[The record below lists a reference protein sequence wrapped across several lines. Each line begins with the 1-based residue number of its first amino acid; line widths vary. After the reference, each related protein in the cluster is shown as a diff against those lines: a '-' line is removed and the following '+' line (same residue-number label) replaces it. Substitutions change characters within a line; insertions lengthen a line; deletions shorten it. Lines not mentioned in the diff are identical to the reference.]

1 MAVENKKTKNDKF
14 VGSVKVGPKGQ
25 IVIPKEAREMLNIS
39 TGDTLVLLADAK
51 QGIAVQKYEVYED
64 FFEQV
69 FNAGQSIKAVLKIA
83 PLFFSKTFCKKVRK
97 VILFY

>member
-1 MAVENKKTKNDKF
+1 MSDENKKTKNDKF

-51 QGIAVQKYEVYED
+51 QGIAVQKYEVCED

-69 FNAGQSIKAVLKIA
+69 FNSGQSPTK
-83 PLFFSKTFCKKVRK
+83 SE
-97 VILFY
+97 

>member
-1 MAVENKKTKNDKF
+1 MSDENKKTKNDKF

-51 QGIAVQKYEVYED
+51 QGIAVQKYEIYED

-69 FNAGQSIKAVLKIA
+69 FNSGQSPTK
-83 PLFFSKTFCKKVRK
+83 SE
-97 VILFY
+97 

>member
-1 MAVENKKTKNDKF
+1 MSDENKKTKNDKF

-69 FNAGQSIKAVLKIA
+69 LTLDSHLRSQNKSN
-83 PLFFSKTFCKKVRK
+83 
-97 VILFY
+97 Y

>member
-1 MAVENKKTKNDKF
+1 MSDENKKTKNDKF

-69 FNAGQSIKAVLKIA
+69 FNSGQSPTK
-83 PLFFSKTFCKKVRK
+83 SE
-97 VILFY
+97 

>member
-1 MAVENKKTKNDKF
+1 MSDENKKTKNDKF

-51 QGIAVQKYEVYED
+51 QGIAVQKYEVYND

-69 FNAGQSIKAVLKIA
+69 FNSGQSPTK
-83 PLFFSKTFCKKVRK
+83 SE
-97 VILFY
+97 